1 MDLMKSLLL
10 WRTINARNARID
22 VNPRPLITSALEDQP
37 RRNLRYCPSVE
48 LSRLVDGLRPQF
60 QGIRLFRTPSRHPIR
75 RVVHVLSAILPNVS
89 PAWDYVDVRLSVRA
103 LTSNVP
109 VHHSAPDKNVTLS
122 DAFVALA
129 SSKISTHATC

>member
-22 VNPRPLITSALEDQP
+22 VNPRPFIPSALEDQP

-60 QGIRLFRTPSRHPIR
+60 QGIRLFRTLLGI
-75 RVVHVLSAILPNVS
+75 II
-89 PAWDYVDVRLSVRA
+89 
-103 LTSNVP
+103 
-109 VHHSAPDKNVTLS
+109 S
-122 DAFVALA
+122 DELF
-129 SSKISTHATC
+129 TCCQRSCRMYPQHEIT